1 MSSKGGVERRFV
13 RGLEV
18 REAQPDSG
26 SIGTITGYAAVFN
39 ERSLDLGGF
48 TEVVLP
54 GTFAES
60 LKRGDDVRGLVG
72 HDARLI
78 IGRRSAKTLRV
89 EEDERGLRYE
99 IDLPDTA
106 AGRDLLASVK
116 RGDIDGSS
124 FGFRT
129 IKDDWKRLDD
139 GLYVRELHQVDL
151 FDVGPATFPAYT
163 GTSAEARELAAGLLA
178 EARRRA
184 GLDEKSKAKRDR
196 MVAAHRARMDLWT
209 RA

>member
-1 MSSKGGVERRFV
+1 MSGKGGVERRFV

-48 TEVVLP
+48 TEIVVP
-54 GTFAES
+54 GAFAES

-72 HDARLI
+72 HDPRLI

-106 AGRDLLASVK
+106 AGRDLLASVR

-129 IKDDWKRLDD
+129 ITDDWKRLDD
-139 GLYVRELHQVDL
+139 GLYVRELHQADL
-151 FDVGPATFPAYT
+151 FDVGPATYPAYT
-163 GTSAEARELAAGLLA
+163 GTTAEARELVAQLLA
-178 EARRRA
+178 EGRKRVGLGEPARRN
-184 GLDEKSKAKRDR
+184 RDR
-196 MVAAHRARMDLWT
+196 LVEAHRTRMRLWWT
-209 RA
+209 